1 MGSNANPVVRH
12 GGIRERL
19 WLGIG
24 GLLLVLLL
32 TASLAVWISLRGN
45 LEIEQTFK
53 NNGDSIAYMHEL
65 TDALDQVD
73 TWAQAQAQR
82 PHPGNLD
89 AIAVPR
95 ATVTR
100 NLLSELPN
108 VTEKGER
115 EAALELQSS
124 WDAYEAALPAVLD
137 RELDT
142 SRRRALY
149 RARLAPTYG
158 RMRELAWVIADLNLK
173 NARFK
178 DHGRKVLASEFQFM
192 VLLLLAGVIGGVA
205 FTLRMGRA
213 LVDPVLE
220 LTEGVRALGRGR
232 LDGRVT
238 VTGDDELGEL
248 GRSFNAMA
256 SRLRDLEQG
265 FRAKLLRTQRT
276 TQLAINSLSDPV
288 AVLGLDRK
296 VELCNPAAEKLFGLR
311 LGEGFEDGP
320 LAFLDVHVRPVL
332 EQGQAYEPADYAS
345 AIQVQRQG
353 KERYILP
360 RLLPVKD
367 PRGNIVGVTLVL
379 ADVTG
384 LRKLDEMKN
393 GMLST
398 VSHELKNPMT
408 SLRMAVYL
416 LGEDF
421 EAGRAGRQ
429 ADLLST
435 MKDNVER
442 MHGVLEELLELGRLE
457 SGDLLRLEVKPAG
470 ELLREMLMPLRPAL
484 ESQGY
489 SLELLAE
496 DALPP
501 VAVDAGR
508 LKLVFSNLLDNAAR
522 HSPPKGKLTVG
533 AIQEGTGVRFWVQD
547 QGPGVPKVFERR
559 IFERFFRVPGQSQ
572 GTGLGL
578 GLAIAC
584 EITELHGGHLQLDP
598 VRRGARFSFLLPFV
612 EQPYIPSPG

>member
-1 MGSNANPVVRH
+1 MPRG
-12 GGIRERL
+12 GGIRKRL

-53 NNGDSIAYMHEL
+53 NNGDSLEYMHEL
-65 TDALDQVD
+65 TDDLDQTDAWV
-73 TWAQAQAQR
+73 QAQTQR
-82 PHPGNLD
+82 GRPEHLD
-89 AIAVPR
+89 SIAGPRRKVAAI
-95 ATVTR
+95 
-100 NLLSELPN
+100 LLSEFLN

-115 EAALELQSS
+115 EAALDLQAA
-124 WDAYEAALPAVLD
+124 WDSYSAALPAVLGPG
-137 RELDT
+137 LDPP
-142 SRRRALY
+142 RRRALY
-149 RARLAPTYG
+149 RARMAPSYA

-173 NARFK
+173 NARFR
-178 DHGRKVLASEFQFM
+178 DHGRDLLASELRFM
-192 VLLLLAGVIGGVA
+192 VLLLLAGVLLGVA
-205 FTLRMGRA
+205 FALRVGRS

-248 GRSFNAMA
+248 GRAFNAMA

-276 TQLAINSLSDPV
+276 TQLAINSLRDPV

-296 VELCNPAAEKLFGLR
+296 VELCNAAAEDLFGLR
-311 LGEGFEDGP
+311 PGAGFENTP
-320 LAFLDVHVRPVL
+320 LGFLDVHVAPVL
-332 EQGQAYEPADYAS
+332 ERGQAYEPADYAS
-345 AIQVQRQG
+345 ALQVRRRG
-353 KERYILP
+353 RERYILP
-360 RLLPVKD
+360 RLFPVKGPKGD
-367 PRGNIVGVTLVL
+367 VVGATLVL

-429 ADLLST
+429 GELLAT

-457 SGDLLRLEVKPAG
+457 SGDILRLEVLPAG
-470 ELLREMLMPLRPAL
+470 ELLRAMVEPLRP
-484 ESQGY
+484 
-489 SLELLAE
+489 SLEGQGHRLELVAKE
-496 DALPP
+496 PLPS
-501 VAVDAGR
+501 VAVDIGR
-508 LKLVFSNLLDNAAR
+508 LKLVFSNLLDNALR
-522 HSPPKGKLTVG
+522 HSPDRASLTVG
-533 AIQEGTGVRFWVQD
+533 AAREAKGVRFWVQD
-547 QGPGVPKVFERR
+547 QGPGVPKAYQRR
-559 IFERFFRVPGQSQ
+559 IFERFFRVPGQPQ

-584 EITELHGGHLQLDP
+584 EIAELHGGQLQLDP
-598 VRRGARFSFLLPFV
+598 TPKGARFSFLLPFV
-612 EQPYIPSPG
+612 EQPVGPLAA